1 MVLKLRNYINGKWVD
16 SQSSQ
21 EVAVLNPATT
31 EVLAIEPFSTP
42 EEASQAVEA
51 AQAAFAEW
59 RRTPP
64 ITRARYMFRLKE
76 AMEDAFEEI
85 AEIVT
90 KENGKTLD
98 EARGEVRR
106 AIENVEVAAGIP
118 SLLMGYNAE
127 DVAQGIDEEALRQ
140 PLGVFTMIAPFNF
153 PALVPF
159 WFLPYAIACGNT
171 FVLKPSPQTP
181 MAANRLFEIL
191 DELMLPPGV
200 VNLVNGTRDVADRL
214 MDHPYVKGVSFVGS
228 TRTARHV
235 YAYAAQHGKRVQA
248 QGGAK
253 NALVVMPDANLPR
266 TVQAIVTSACG
277 CAGERCLAGS
287 NLLCV
292 GGVDKE
298 LVPMLR
304 DAFASLRVGYGLDPT
319 TQMGPVISAEAK
331 QRIINYISGAIAEGA
346 KALVD
351 GRGIV
356 VPGYEKGFF
365 VGPTLLDDVTPSMPI
380 AREEVFG
387 PVLNI
392 IRVGSLQEA
401 IDLIHE
407 NPHGN
412 AASLFTSSGAAARE
426 FKYCV
431 ACGNIG
437 INVGIA
443 APMATF
449 PFAGMKDSFF
459 GDLHGQGRD
468 GIEFYTD
475 RKVVITRWF

>member
-1 MVLKLRNYINGKWVD
+1 MVLKLRNYINGEWVD
-16 SQSSQ
+16 SQSTQ
-21 EVAVLNPATT
+21 EVEILNPATT
-31 EVLAIEPFSTP
+31 EVLAIVPLSTP

-51 AQAAFAEW
+51 AQGAFAEW

-127 DVAQGIDEEALRQ
+127 DVAQGIDEEAVRQ

-191 DELMLPPGV
+191 DEIMLPPGV

-228 TRTARHV
+228 TRTARHI

-253 NALVVMPDANLPR
+253 NALVVMPDADLPR
-266 TVQAIVTSACG
+266 TVQAVVTSSCG

-287 NLLCV
+287 NLICV

-298 LVPMLR
+298 IVPLLKV
-304 DAFASLRVGYGLDPT
+304 AFASLRVGYGLDPT

-331 QRIINYISGAIAEGA
+331 QRITNYIGGAISEGA
-346 KALVD
+346 QALVD
-351 GRGIV
+351 GRGII

-365 VGPTLLDDVTPSMPI
+365 VGPTLLDNVTPSMTI
-380 AREEVFG
+380 AKEEVFG

-392 IRVGSLQEA
+392 MRVGSLQEA
-401 IDLIHE
+401 IDLIDE
-407 NPHGN
+407 NPYGN

-426 FKYCV
+426 FKYNV